1 MYNIVGKR
9 YWLFLISGIV
19 ILIGIISMATPFGRL
34 KLGTEFSSGSQLRIN
49 FEQQV
54 NQSDLRQELAGL
66 GYPNAIIRNEV
77 KVGSQGDFIIRTP
90 QLNDTGKTA
99 LVNDLKEKFGNAEV
113 KGFTNVSPE
122 VATKTL
128 RATAIAVLIAAIGML
143 FYIVWAFRTM
153 PHPFRYGSCAIIA
166 LLHDIVVAVGMFSLI
181 GGFLGWEVDM
191 MFMAGILTIIGF
203 SADNTV
209 VIFDRIR
216 ENLKMGISTNFET
229 IVNDSILGTM
239 TRCINTSLVVT
250 IVLLALLFFVGATIQ
265 NFVVVMLVGVVAG
278 TFDSICVAPMLLV
291 VWEKGEWG
299 RFIGR
304 RAEGRAG
311 ATK

>member
-1 MYNIVGKR
+1 
-9 YWLFLISGIV
+9 
-19 ILIGIISMATPFGRL
+19 MATPFGRL
-34 KLGTEFSSGSQLRIN
+34 KLGTEFGSGSQLRIN

-54 NQSDLRQELAGL
+54 NQSDLRQELTGL

-77 KVGSQGDFIIRTP
+77 KVSSQGDFIIRTP
-90 QLNDTGKTA
+90 QLNDTDKTA
-99 LVNDLKEKFGNAEV
+99 LVDDLKEKFGNAEV

-128 RATAIAVLIAAIGML
+128 RATAIAVVVAAVGML
-143 FYIVWAFRTM
+143 FYIVWAFRKM

-166 LLHDIVVAVGMFSLI
+166 LLHDIVVAVGLFSLI
-181 GGFLGWEVDM
+181 GGFLGWEVDL

-216 ENLKMGISTNFET
+216 ENLKMGISTNFEV

-265 NFVVVMLVGVVAG
+265 NFVVVMLIGVIAG

-304 RAEGRAG
+304 KTVVKA
-311 ATK
+311 

>member
-1 MYNIVGKR
+1 
-9 YWLFLISGIV
+9 
-19 ILIGIISMATPFGRL
+19 MATPFGRL

-166 LLHDIVVAVGMFSLI
+166 LLHDIVVVGLFSLI